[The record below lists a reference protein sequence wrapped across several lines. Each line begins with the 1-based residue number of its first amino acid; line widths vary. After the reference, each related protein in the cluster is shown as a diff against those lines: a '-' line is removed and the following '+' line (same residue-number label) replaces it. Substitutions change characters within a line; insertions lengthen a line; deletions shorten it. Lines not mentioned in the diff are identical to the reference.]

1 VEGVTVVRDIKGA
14 RRAIEA
20 LYAHKD
26 NFFAV
31 DTEVGKEG
39 GREGGREGG
48 TTPVPFSYGLISPVP
63 PSLPPSLPS
72 SFR

>member
-1 VEGVTVVRDIKGA
+1 MVRDIKGA

-20 LYAHKD
+20 LYAHKV

-39 GREGGREGG
+39 GRDGDKTLTG
-48 TTPVPFSYGLISPVP
+48 TSLHDLIAILP
-63 PSLPPSLPS
+63 PSLPPSLRWPI
-72 SFR
+72 